1 MFPTMFRTIF
11 RTTPWKGTIGRG
23 VRLAALAAVV
33 SLAFGSLAWAHDDD
47 DDYNRRDAQQYGY
60 QNGYR
65 DGVRHGRYD
74 RGVNI
79 GYNVRS
85 DQWEDARDGYQRW
98 MGSFGRYKQGYRQGY
113 ENGYRAGYS
122 SAWGRRDDYDR
133 GDEYYN
139 RSDRDGYGGEGGGNI
154 AYNTGWND
162 GSSVAQSDLASG
174 KNYNANPR
182 GRYDDA
188 DHGYRREFGDKHAY
202 KTEYTAGYRA
212 GYDSMFAQSRGRW

>member
-1 MFPTMFRTIF
+1 MFPTTFRTN
-11 RTTPWKGTIGRG
+11 PWKGLIGRG
-23 VRLAALAAVV
+23 ARLAALAAIV

-47 DDYNRRDAQQYGY
+47 DDYDRHDARQYGY

-65 DGVRHGRYD
+65 DGVSHGRYD
-74 RGVNI
+74 RGANI
-79 GYNVRS
+79 GYNLRR
-85 DQWEDARDGYQRW
+85 DQWEDANDGYQPW
-98 MGSFGRYKQGYRQGY
+98 MGSFGRYRQGYRRGY
-113 ENGYRAGYS
+113 ERGYRAGYA
-122 SAWGRRDDYDR
+122 SAWGRGNDYDR
-133 GDEYYN
+133 DDGYYD
-139 RSDRDGYGGEGGGNI
+139 RSERYGYGGEGGGNI

-202 KTEYTAGYRA
+202 KMEYRAGYRA
-212 GYDSMFAQSRGRW
+212 GYDSVYAQWRGRW